1 MAGGGRPP
9 TTFPCCTRQSRGWPA
24 FAGHDTRGACH
35 LGRTSM
41 LPPVRIR
48 QQHPPRRG
56 LPGFGCVMSAVKRRA
71 GPRPIR
77 VLSVYP
83 FCICVE
89 SFLLCRV
96 PHRCRTGSNPVWRPG
111 LAMCL
116 MVHADLSRRRVPCFG
131 GGRLSAVVSG
141 ATGPRGRGSA
151 RRSSRCQGIRRG
163 QRRPDGRS
171 RREQSALKCPA
182 TFPLPPVGAV
192 IRGPPAHRAVGGGLV
207 QCGRGRPSQDGYS
220 RRFVD

>member
-56 LPGFGCVMSAVKRRA
+56 LPGFGCAMSAVKRRA

-96 PHRCRTGSNPVWRPG
+96 PHRCPRGTTRCGVRAWRCASWSMRICHGGAFPV
-111 LAMCL
+111 LA
-116 MVHADLSRRRVPCFG
+116 AAAFRRSSA
-131 GGRLSAVVSG
+131 GR
-141 ATGPRGRGSA
+141 RGRGAPVRPGVPHGA
-151 RRSSRCQGIRRG
+151 RAFAEVNAALMDDRG
-163 QRRPDGRS
+163 ASNLR
-171 RREQSALKCPA
+171 
-182 TFPLPPVGAV
+182 
-192 IRGPPAHRAVGGGLV
+192 
-207 QCGRGRPSQDGYS
+207 
-220 RRFVD
+220 